1 MSENSV
7 AVMNQENTVATS
19 SPIEMLMSAV
29 DKGFNLD
36 NLDRMLELQ
45 AKWEAQEAR
54 KAYHEAMAAFKA
66 DPPKI
71 EKDRH
76 VSYSTSK
83 GKTEYSHAS
92 LANICEKVAA
102 SLSKHGLSA
111 AWVTNQQERTITV
124 TCTIT
129 HRMGHSESTSLSAGP
144 DDSGGKNSIQ
154 AIGSTISYLERY
166 TLLALTGLATHDMDD
181 DGKGAGVQ
189 TITPEQVQQLERLL
203 KESGADRQRFLKFMK
218 IDSLEQMPEGSPFR
232 DAVNKLEA
240 KKKDAKVSCPNKDGQ
255 LVDPKVCEKC
265 KHKEVDGV
273 KCPAWDDEV
282 NK

>member
-1 MSENSV
+1 MEQ
-7 AVMNQENTVATS
+7 ALTTVDNNVSTQG

-45 AKWEAQEAR
+45 AKWEEREAR

-71 EKDRH
+71 EKDKH
-76 VSYSTSK
+76 VSYSTTK
-83 GKTEYSHAS
+83 GKTEYDHAS

-111 AWVTNQQERTITV
+111 AWATSQQERAITV

-129 HRMGHSESTSLSAGP
+129 HRHGHSESTSLSAGP

-181 DGKGAGVQ
+181 DGKGAEPVEY
-189 TITPEQVQQLERLL
+189 ITPEQVREV
-203 KESGADRQRFLKFMK
+203 RFRINKTKSDEVAFCK
-218 IDSLEQMPEGSPFR
+218 HF
-232 DAVNKLEA
+232 KLESVEKIPA
-240 KKKDAKVSCPNKDGQ
+240 HAFNTVKAALVKKEDEMNFPCPNKDG
-255 LVDPKVCEKC
+255 KETATGAECREC
-265 KHKEVDGV
+265 KNREGCPSHEV
-273 KCPAWDDEV
+273 PQ
-282 NK
+282 